1 MYFTM
6 VNSITMANKDQ
17 RSLESIYHKI
27 LIREFAGDD
36 AGDETP
42 EEETPDAPFEAEGH
56 SVDSEALKQAL
67 QGLGWL
73 GQGEELDEEQLKAI
87 ESATKGI
94 SDNDDGESS
103 VGQDVIKDEQE
114 YLNSRSE
121 DSGF

>member
-94 SDNDDGESS
+94 SDHDDGESS
-103 VGQDVIKDEQE
+103 VDQDVIDDEQH

>member
-27 LIREFAGDD
+27 LIREF

-94 SDNDDGESS
+94 SDNDDGEPS
-103 VGQDVIKDEQE
+103 VDQDVIDDEKD
-114 YLNSRSE
+114 YLNSRS
-121 DSGF
+121 DNSGF